1 MRIEGIANGHGH
13 KWDDRT
19 DLGFRSASRGLTFHG
34 RDQRDRE
41 RRGDANRSVTG
52 WIGPERKP
60 FALLGDGARLRGVDA
75 AYRSAWGKFL
85 LQHRED
91 SYVAFFNMNALIR
104 VAAEMFG
111 IGARLRLKTFGDEA
125 AARAWLRGVGI
136 SA

>member
-1 MRIEGIANGHGH
+1 MVMVTSGTIELT
-13 KWDDRT
+13 WD
-19 DLGFRSASRGLTFHG
+19 SAARLAVLRFTAETNATGK
-34 RDQRDRE
+34 
-41 RRGDANRSVTG
+41 DAATLIEAFSG
-52 WIGPERKP
+52 WIGAERKP

-85 LQHRED
+85 LQHRDD

-111 IGARLRLKTFGDEA
+111 IGARVRLKTFGDEP